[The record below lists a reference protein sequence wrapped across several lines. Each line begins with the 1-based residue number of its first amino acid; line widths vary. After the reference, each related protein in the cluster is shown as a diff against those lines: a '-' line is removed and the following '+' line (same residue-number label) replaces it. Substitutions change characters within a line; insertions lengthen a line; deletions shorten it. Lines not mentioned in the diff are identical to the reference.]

1 MFEYS
6 KHDILRFLTIV
17 FIILFNTYYQ
27 PIDGRGGMGPVRYA
41 MMGLAVAMLP
51 FCFKISKAVIFGF
64 IYLATQYLAA
74 IFHPESIRW
83 STLLY
88 SAELILMYISLY
100 HLIYVEKVF
109 TIDQFIKIVRWL
121 MIIYFGVFITQ
132 QFFMLIGIRV
142 FPLINM
148 TYDVHR
154 GFGCYSLSMEPSTFA
169 RTMLVCY
176 YAYIKCHE
184 YKRGCGPFSLRELF
198 SKEYRFITIIF
209 LWMMCTMGSGTA
221 FVCLIGLAAYFVRW
235 HNWYYIVPILLLMYF
250 VILLLQ
256 WAFGQLRTSERRAMT
271 VLETIL
277 GVIEAGDPNLEGHS
291 LHVRNL
297 TLLLYD
303 NLPLTQRLKIN
314 VRNLEYASLLLD
326 VGKLGVP
333 RSIINKSG
341 KLEPEE
347 WDLIRRHPEL
357 AVKLLQPITA
367 FDTISN
373 WIKYH
378 HERVDG
384 TGYYHLRNDQIPLA
398 SRLIAVA
405 DTYSAMT
412 MERSYRATMT
422 HDEAVAELKRA
433 AGSQLDSEIVRIFVH
448 IPYKKIEE
456 SLNEVRTVM
465 RRYEDGD
472 FRVRTGEAN

>member
-1 MFEYS
+1 
-6 KHDILRFLTIV
+6 
-17 FIILFNTYYQ
+17 
-27 PIDGRGGMGPVRYA
+27 
-41 MMGLAVAMLP
+41 MMGAWE
-51 FCFKISKAVIFGF
+51 FSE
-64 IYLATQYLAA
+64 Y
-74 IFHPESIRW
+74 
-83 STLLY
+83 
-88 SAELILMYISLY
+88 IL
-100 HLIYVEKVF
+100 V
-109 TIDQFIKIVRWL
+109 
-121 MIIYFGVFITQ
+121 
-132 QFFMLIGIRV
+132 
-142 FPLINM
+142 
-148 TYDVHR
+148 
-154 GFGCYSLSMEPSTFA
+154 LS
-169 RTMLVCY
+169 
-176 YAYIKCHE
+176 
-184 YKRGCGPFSLRELF
+184 
-198 SKEYRFITIIF
+198 
-209 LWMMCTMGSGTA
+209 
-221 FVCLIGLAAYFVRW
+221 
-235 HNWYYIVPILLLMYF
+235 ILLLALNIGVFAYRVFICRDVLLKNEGGRFAFSILLFIGLLALFALNIKACTSEALSLGLGFPLF
-250 VILLLQ
+250 VGSVMVTLLLQ